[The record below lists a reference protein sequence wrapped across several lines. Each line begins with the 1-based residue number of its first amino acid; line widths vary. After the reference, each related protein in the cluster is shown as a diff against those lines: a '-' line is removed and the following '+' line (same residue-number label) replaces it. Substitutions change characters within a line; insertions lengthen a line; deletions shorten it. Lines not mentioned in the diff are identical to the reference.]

1 MSLQQTVSNIGAGT
15 SIGGFAGFLTANEI
29 YLKWGLA
36 ALTAAAAITTVLVN
50 IRRLRSKKSD

>member
-1 MSLQQTVSNIGAGT
+1 MNIQQAVSNVGAGT
-15 SIGGFAGFLTANEI
+15 SIGSFAGFLTANEI

-50 IRRLRSKKSD
+50 IRKLRSKD